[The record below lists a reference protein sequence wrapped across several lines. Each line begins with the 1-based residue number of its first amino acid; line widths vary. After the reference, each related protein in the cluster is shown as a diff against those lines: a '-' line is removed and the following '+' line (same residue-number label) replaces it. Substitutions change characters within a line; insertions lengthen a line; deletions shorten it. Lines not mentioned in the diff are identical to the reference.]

1 MSVTNCSCRFNC
13 TFWAIVA
20 SIAVGVVT
28 AFLTIMG
35 MIALTSAF
43 LWVTLGIAVVYLAV
57 GFATAASKQTTE
69 CCCSP
74 LAAILIGV
82 LGTALLSIVLLAISF
97 PATSVLGAVLA
108 GLLLF
113 FLFLTLTATAC
124 YIRCLARCN

>member
-20 SIAVGVVT
+20 SIAIGVVT

-35 MIALTSAF
+35 MVALTPAF
-43 LWVTLGIAVVYLAV
+43 LWSTLGIAVVYLAV
-57 GFATAASKQTTE
+57 GQVSVSLRRETE
-69 CCCSP
+69 GCCSP
-74 LAAILIGV
+74 LTAILIGI
-82 LGTALLSIVLLAISF
+82 LGTALLSVVLLAISF

-124 YIRCLARCN
+124 YIRCLARCG

>member
-1 MSVTNCSCRFNC
+1 MTNQNCCCRFNC
-13 TFWAIVA
+13 TFWAIVS

-57 GFATAASKQTTE
+57 ALATLPLSQQLPK
-69 CCCSP
+69 CCSA
-74 LAAILIGV
+74 LAGLLLGA
-82 LGTALLSIVLLAISF
+82 LGTVLFSIVLLAISF

-108 GLLLF
+108 GALLF

-124 YIRCLARCN
+124 FIKCKANCD

>member
-1 MSVTNCSCRFNC
+1 MSVTNCPCRFNC

>member
-1 MSVTNCSCRFNC
+1 MSNQNCCCRFNC
-13 TFWAIVA
+13 TFWAIVL

-35 MIALTSAF
+35 MIALTPAF

-57 GFATAASKQTTE
+57 ALATVNLKEGTAR
-69 CCCSP
+69 CCSA

-82 LGTALLSIVLLAISF
+82 LGTALFSIVLLAISF
-97 PATSVLGAVLA
+97 PATSVLGAILA
-108 GLLLF
+108 GVVLF

-124 YIRCLARCN
+124 YVRCQALCD